1 MVICDLLYKRGPA
14 PINIRFR
21 VESEDTA
28 RVIVD
33 GEPTDTTVIYFTEA
47 AAKRI
52 NQLRDNQPSKPN
64 AQYFSPASVG
74 YIDQLREKAFFEQL
88 EDDEVLRESTPWCQ
102 RAASYFFQK

>member
-1 MVICDLLYKRGPA
+1 MVICDILYERGPA
-14 PINIRFR
+14 PVNIRFR

-52 NQLRDNQPSKPN
+52 DQLRDDQPSEPN
-64 AQYFSPASVG
+64 AQYFSPAAVR

-88 EDDEVLRESTPWCQ
+88 EDDEVLRKSTPWYQ
-102 RAASYFFQK
+102 RAANYFFQK